1 MSKLT
6 KKNGRYVID
15 KIKLNQV
22 DEAYLDGGGELGVTV
37 TITDDRFMSSQ
48 QRNFIF
54 ALCREVSYETGI
66 DLEVFRA
73 DMMTVHEAVYGKNLG
88 SLIKYSMTDAN
99 GLISTIITFMI
110 DKQIPIRY
118 ELIKEQDFR
127 FNQNHVYLMCLKR
140 ICVVCGRR
148 AELHHVDAI
157 GMGRNRDK
165 VSHIGMRML
174 PLCREHH
181 NEAHTLGDNRM
192 LEKYHLEPI
201 KIDKKLEYFIKKG
214 HVRIFEEE

>member
-6 KKNGRYVID
+6 KQNGNYVVD
-15 KIKLNQV
+15 KVKLNQV
-22 DEAYLDGGGELGVTV
+22 DEAYLNNGGELRVTV
-37 TITDDRFMSSQ
+37 NIHDGRWMSKQ

-73 DMMTVHEAVYGKNLG
+73 DMMAVHETVHGKNLG
-88 SLIKYSMTDAN
+88 SLTKYSMTDAN
-99 GLISTIITFMI
+99 ELINIIITFMI

-118 ELIKEQDFR
+118 ELIKDQDFR
-127 FNQNHVYLMCLKR
+127 FNKDHVYLMCLKR
-140 ICVVCGRR
+140 ICTVCGRR
-148 AELHHVDAI
+148 AELHHVDAV

-165 VSHIGMRML
+165 ISHIGMRML

-181 NEAHTLGDNRM
+181 NEAHTIGDKA
-192 LEKYHLEPI
+192 LIDKYHLEPV
-201 KIDKKLEYFIKKG
+201 KVDKKLEYFIKKG
-214 HVRIFEEE
+214 HVRVFENE

>member
-6 KKNGRYVID
+6 KQKGKYVID

-66 DLEVFRA
+66 DLNQFRA
-73 DMMTVHEAVYGKNLG
+73 SMMSVFN
-88 SLIKYSMTDAN
+88 SLYSKELSSLTQYSMTDAN
-99 GLISTIITFMI
+99 RLIEIIIIFMI
-110 DKQIPIRY
+110 DKEIAISY
-118 ELIKEQDFR
+118 DLIKNEDFK
-127 FNQNHVYLMCLKR
+127 FSQSHVYQMCLKR
-140 ICVVCGRR
+140 ICNVCGKR
-148 AELHHVDAI
+148 AELHHTNKAV
-157 GMGRNRDK
+157 GMGRNRQK
-165 VSHIGMRML
+165 ISHIGMEIL

-181 NEAHTLGDNRM
+181 NEAHTIGDKAF
-192 LEKYHLEPI
+192 LERYHLEPVI
-201 KIDKKLEYFIKKG
+201 IDKTLEHFIKTGKI
-214 HVRIFEEE
+214 RIFE